1 MAPNVFHDEVFTH
14 LLGAVIIIN
23 REGNI
28 LYMNPS
34 AERLFRVSSQSAR
47 GQKLTSF
54 TQPAKKIQ
62 KPLNQV
68 LGSGRVMKIH
78 DMEIKIS
85 GFDHVLQVEIAPI
98 GELETPS
105 GAIVWIS
112 EMSLTQAL
120 RQEDRLRDRLDM
132 MGTLASGLAHEIRN
146 PLGGIRGAA
155 QMLAR
160 DPNAPEAKEY
170 SAMVISEVDR
180 INELVSQLLDFAK
193 PKRIKKGPVNIHKIL
208 SEILA
213 LQKGALDKQ
222 DIALVKEFDPSLPA
236 VYGHGPSL
244 RQALL
249 NLIKNA
255 VEAMPKGGTL
265 RVRTH
270 FHSHARVLS
279 GEPLSG
285 SLAEISI
292 QDTGPGIS
300 KRHRKSLFTPFFT
313 TKAKGTGLGLMMVQ
327 RILKEHQ
334 GSLKLESEPQKGA
347 CFHLFLKLATA

>member
-1 MAPNVFHDEVFTH
+1 MAPSVFHDEVFTH
-14 LLGAVIIIN
+14 LLGAVLLLN
-23 REGNI
+23 RQGKI
-28 LYMNPS
+28 LYMNPA
-34 AERLFRVSSQSAR
+34 AERLFQVSAQSAR
-47 GQKLTSF
+47 GHKVSTYV
-54 TQPAKKIQ
+54 QPAEKIDR
-62 KPLNQV
+62 PLKEV
-68 LGSGRVMKIH
+68 LQSGRVIKIH
-78 DMEIKIS
+78 DMEIQVS
-85 GFDHVLQVEIAPI
+85 GMEHLLQVEIAPI

-105 GAIVWIS
+105 GALLWIS
-112 EMSLTQAL
+112 EMSLTRVL

-160 DPNAPEAKEY
+160 DPEAPEAKEY

-180 INELVSQLLDFAK
+180 INDLVSQLLDFAK
-193 PKRIKKGPVNIHKIL
+193 PKRIKKGAVNIHKIL
-208 SEILA
+208 SEILKLQRNA
-213 LQKGALDKQ
+213 LEKQ
-222 DIALVKEFDPSLPA
+222 GIALVKEFDPSLPA
-236 VYGHGPSL
+236 VHGHAPSL

-255 VEAMPKGGTL
+255 VEAMPEGGTL
-265 RVRTH
+265 KVRTH
-270 FHSHARVLS
+270 FHTHARVLS

-292 QDTGPGIS
+292 EDTGPGIS

-334 GSLKLESEPQKGA
+334 GSLKLESEPNKGA
-347 CFHLFLKLATA
+347 CFHLFLKLASH